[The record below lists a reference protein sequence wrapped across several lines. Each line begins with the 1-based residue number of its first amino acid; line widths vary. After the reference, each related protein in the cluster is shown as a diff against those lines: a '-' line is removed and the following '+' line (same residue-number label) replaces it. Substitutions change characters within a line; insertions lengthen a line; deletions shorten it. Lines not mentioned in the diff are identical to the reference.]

1 MKPEQKTTAPAIVI
15 GGGINALGVVRSL
28 GAAGVPVWVL
38 DDNSKSPAMRSR
50 FATPKVVSVLEGQS
64 FIEEL
69 NLLAAQ
75 ISGAAVV
82 FLTEEKTVLTVS
94 AMRDQLARTLK
105 LRLPAHDCLLS
116 LMHKEGFQVLAENL
130 GFLVPPAVRLSGKQ
144 DLRKLTGLRFP
155 CVFKP
160 SEKNYAYGQKF
171 KKAYK
176 VESIEQVA
184 ALYEQI
190 QPVMPDMVVQ
200 QWIEG
205 LDSDIYFCL
214 QYIGRDG
221 EPVISFSGRK
231 IRSWPPN
238 VGGTASC
245 TADLDFH
252 DELSNTTA
260 DFFRAVN
267 FFGMGS
273 MEYKRDV
280 RDGKFYM
287 VEPTVGRTDFQEEV
301 ATVNGYNMP
310 FAAYC
315 HELNISVPSP
325 SHMSPPRVWRDAQAD
340 RWSREEV
347 DEGVRDTPGFEA
359 YPVVDAL
366 RRSTDL
372 RPWVDDVIGRARERL
387 RLWTKPVR

>member
-1 MKPEQKTTAPAIVI
+1 MKLQQKTAAPAIVV

-28 GAAGVPVWVL
+28 GAAGVQVWVM
-38 DDNSKSPAMRSR
+38 DDNDKSPAMRSR
-50 FATPKVVSVLEGQS
+50 FGRPRVVSVLEGAF
-64 FIEEL
+64 FIKEL
-69 NLLAAQ
+69 NLLAGE
-75 ISGAAVV
+75 ISSVAVV

-94 AMRDQLARTLK
+94 AMRTQLAKTLR
-105 LRLPAHDCLLS
+105 LRLPEHDCLLS
-116 LMHKEGFQVLAENL
+116 LMHKEGFQQLAESL
-130 GFLVPPAVRLSGKQ
+130 GFSVPPAVRLSGSK
-144 DLRKLTGLRFP
+144 DLSKLVNLHFP

-160 SEKNYAYGQKF
+160 SEKNYAYGEMF

-176 VESIEQVA
+176 VRSIEEVKN
-184 ALYEQI
+184 LYEQI
-190 QPVMPDMVVQ
+190 EPVMPDMVVQ

-214 QYIGRDG
+214 QYIGKNG

-238 VGGTASC
+238 IGGTASC
-245 TADLDFH
+245 TADWDF
-252 DELSNTTA
+252 DAELSKTTA
-260 DFFRAVN
+260 EFFRAVG

-273 MEYKRDV
+273 MEYKRDE

-301 ATVNGYNMP
+301 ATVNGYNIP

-315 HELNISVPSP
+315 HELGFPVPLP
-325 SHMSPPRVWRDAQAD
+325 LRINPPKIWRDAQAD
-340 RWSREEV
+340 RWSKEE
-347 DEGVRDTPGFEA
+347 EGNGAFEVGGFA
-359 YPVVDAL
+359 SYPIVDAL

-372 RPWVDDVIGRARERL
+372 RPWADYLLTRVRDRVRIWKMRA
-387 RLWTKPVR
+387 K